1 MEFAE
6 DIDNLV
12 ERLANATIQ
21 LKNAKSADER
31 VALGNYIYALYE
43 TLEAII
49 YLPLGYTEKD
59 VFGSHKNVQKYLKKT
74 DIYHDRI
81 INNFYDN
88 RDYHNQLLGNIINEL
103 SYIVDG
109 FMDNQYSCMYNSIT
123 KGEFFDVFES
133 FLKSLKLDKDFN
145 KFIKDVGIYA
155 YDGGN
160 MSAAGFLLFNPIDK
174 ASDVFIGDAGYDVR
188 TLTYLAHEFGHVYD
202 FSKFE
207 GNPIDYNNYLHR
219 SLFTEVSSVLF
230 ERLMIEYLINNDVLV
245 KETKDMLV
253 DRKAVYYL
261 TLIASYIDSLL
272 DYEILRN
279 NKQNKYSA
287 EHIYS
292 LISKYVDRDI
302 KDIIEGI
309 SDLDVKRNCIYTY
322 GDIVSMIIKD
332 KVDKFGFDKDMLLEL
347 FEHRGEIFSPEFL
360 DKYEVTPENY
370 IKGYQKELKLLEK

>member
-6 DIDNLV
+6 DIDELV

-31 VALGNYIYALYE
+31 LALGNYIYALYE
-43 TLEAII
+43 ILEAII
-49 YLPLGYTEKD
+49 YIPLDYTEKD
-59 VFGSHKNVQKYLKKT
+59 IFGSHKNCQKFIKKT

-81 INNFYDN
+81 INNFFENKDYN
-88 RDYHNQLLGNIINEL
+88 RKLFGNIINEL
-103 SYIVDG
+103 SYIVEG

-123 KGEFFDVFES
+123 KGEFFDAFES
-133 FLKSLKLDKDFN
+133 FLKSLDLDKDYN
-145 KFIKDVGIYA
+145 KFIKDVGVYA
-155 YDGGN
+155 YDSGN
-160 MSAAGFLLFNPIDK
+160 MSAAGFLLFNPLDK
-174 ASDVFIGDAGYDVR
+174 ASDVFICDADYDAR

-207 GNPIDYNNYLHR
+207 GKPIDYNNYLHR

-245 KETKDMLV
+245 KDTKDILV
-253 DRKAVYYL
+253 DRKITYYL

-279 NKQNKYSA
+279 GKQNKYSS
-287 EHIYS
+287 EYIYS
-292 LISKYVDRDI
+292 LISKHVDRDI
-302 KDIIEGI
+302 RDIIDGI
-309 SDLDVKRNCIYTY
+309 DLDVKRNCIYTY
-322 GDIVSMIIKD
+322 GDIISMIIKE

-347 FEHRGEIFSPEFL
+347 FEHRDEIFSPEFL
-360 DKYEVTPENY
+360 DKHEATPENY
-370 IKGYQKELKLLEK
+370 IKGYQKELKLLQK

>member
-6 DIDNLV
+6 DIDELV

-31 VALGNYIYALYE
+31 LALGNYIYALYE
-43 TLEAII
+43 ILEAII
-49 YLPLGYTEKD
+49 YIPLDYTEKD
-59 VFGSHKNVQKYLKKT
+59 IFGSHKNCQKFIKKT

-81 INNFYDN
+81 INNFFENKDYN
-88 RDYHNQLLGNIINEL
+88 RKLFGNIINEL
-103 SYIVDG
+103 SYIVEG

-133 FLKSLKLDKDFN
+133 FLKSLDLDKDYN
-145 KFIKDVGIYA
+145 KFIKDVGVYA
-155 YDGGN
+155 YDSGN
-160 MSAAGFLLFNPIDK
+160 MSAAGFLLFNPLDK
-174 ASDVFIGDAGYDVR
+174 ASDVFICDADYDAR

-207 GNPIDYNNYLHR
+207 GKPIDYNNYLHR

-245 KETKDMLV
+245 KDTKDILV
-253 DRKAVYYL
+253 DRKITYYL

-279 NKQNKYSA
+279 GKQNKYSS
-287 EHIYS
+287 EYIYS
-292 LISKYVDRDI
+292 LISKHVDRDI
-302 KDIIEGI
+302 RDIIDGI
-309 SDLDVKRNCIYTY
+309 DLDVKRNCIYTY
-322 GDIVSMIIKD
+322 GDIISMIIKE

-347 FEHRGEIFSPEFL
+347 FEHRDEIFSPEFL
-360 DKYEVTPENY
+360 DKHEATPENY
-370 IKGYQKELKLLEK
+370 IKGYQKELKLLQK

>member
-1 MEFAE
+1 MEFGE
-6 DIDNLV
+6 DIDSLV

-21 LKNAKSADER
+21 LKKAKSADER
-31 VALGNYIYALYE
+31 LALGNYIYALYE
-43 TLEAII
+43 ILEAII
-49 YLPLGYTEKD
+49 YIPLDYTEKD
-59 VFGSHKNVQKYLKKT
+59 IFGSHKNCQKFIKKT

-81 INNFYDN
+81 INNFFEN
-88 RDYHNQLLGNIINEL
+88 RDYNRKLFGNIINEL

-133 FLKSLKLDKDFN
+133 FLKSLNLDKDYN
-145 KFIKDVGIYA
+145 KFIKNVGVYA
-155 YDGGN
+155 YDSGN

-174 ASDVFIGDAGYDVR
+174 ASDVFIGDANYDAR

-207 GNPIDYNNYLHR
+207 GKPIDYNNYLHR
-219 SLFTEVSSVLF
+219 SLFIEVSSVLF

-245 KETKDMLV
+245 KDTKDILV
-253 DRKAVYYL
+253 DRKITYYL

-279 NKQNKYSA
+279 GKQNKYSS
-287 EHIYS
+287 EYIYS
-292 LISKYVDRDI
+292 LISEHVGRDI
-302 KDIIEGI
+302 RDIIDGI
-309 SDLDVKRNCIYTY
+309 GDLDVKRNCIYTY
-322 GDIVSMIIKD
+322 GDIISMIIKEKTD
-332 KVDKFGFDKDMLLEL
+332 MFGFDKDMLLEL
-347 FEHRGEIFSPEFL
+347 FEHRDEIFSPEFL
-360 DKYEVTPENY
+360 DKHEVTPENY

>member
-6 DIDNLV
+6 DIDELV

-31 VALGNYIYALYE
+31 LALGNYIYALYE
-43 TLEAII
+43 ILEAII
-49 YLPLGYTEKD
+49 YIPLDYTEKD
-59 VFGSHKNVQKYLKKT
+59 IFGSHKNCQKFIKKT

-81 INNFYDN
+81 INNFFENKDYN
-88 RDYHNQLLGNIINEL
+88 RKLFGNIINEL
-103 SYIVDG
+103 SYIVEG

-133 FLKSLKLDKDFN
+133 FLKSLDLDKDYN
-145 KFIKDVGIYA
+145 KFIKDVGVYA
-155 YDGGN
+155 YDSGN
-160 MSAAGFLLFNPIDK
+160 MSAAGFLLFNPLDK
-174 ASDVFIGDAGYDVR
+174 ASDVFIGDADYDAR

-207 GNPIDYNNYLHR
+207 GKPIDYNNYLHR

-245 KETKDMLV
+245 KDTKDILV
-253 DRKAVYYL
+253 DRKITYYL

-279 NKQNKYSA
+279 GKQNKYSS
-287 EHIYS
+287 EYIYS
-292 LISKYVDRDI
+292 LISKHVDRDI
-302 KDIIEGI
+302 RDIIDGI
-309 SDLDVKRNCIYTY
+309 DLDVKRNCIYTY
-322 GDIVSMIIKD
+322 GDIISMIIKE

-347 FEHRGEIFSPEFL
+347 FEHRDEIFSPEFL
-360 DKYEVTPENY
+360 DKHEATPENY
-370 IKGYQKELKLLEK
+370 IKGYQKELKLLQK

>member
-6 DIDNLV
+6 DIDELV

-31 VALGNYIYALYE
+31 LALGNYIYALYE
-43 TLEAII
+43 ILEAII
-49 YLPLGYTEKD
+49 YIPLDYTEKD
-59 VFGSHKNVQKYLKKT
+59 IFGSHKNCQKFIKKT

-81 INNFYDN
+81 INNFFENKDYN
-88 RDYHNQLLGNIINEL
+88 RKLFGNIINEL
-103 SYIVDG
+103 SYIVEG

-133 FLKSLKLDKDFN
+133 FLKSLDLDKDYN
-145 KFIKDVGIYA
+145 KFIKDVGVYA
-155 YDGGN
+155 YDSGN
-160 MSAAGFLLFNPIDK
+160 MSAAGFLLFNPLDK
-174 ASDVFIGDAGYDVR
+174 ASDVFICDADYDAR

-207 GNPIDYNNYLHR
+207 GKPIDYNNYLHR

-245 KETKDMLV
+245 KDTKDILV
-253 DRKAVYYL
+253 DRKITYYL

-279 NKQNKYSA
+279 GKQNKYSS
-287 EHIYS
+287 EYIYS
-292 LISKYVDRDI
+292 LISKHVDRDI
-302 KDIIEGI
+302 RDIIDGI
-309 SDLDVKRNCIYTY
+309 DLDVKRNCIYTY
-322 GDIVSMIIKD
+322 GDIISMIIKE

-347 FEHRGEIFSPEFL
+347 FEHRDEIFSPEFL
-360 DKYEVTPENY
+360 DKHEVTPENY
-370 IKGYQKELKLLEK
+370 IKGYQKELKLLQK